1 MAKDLHN
8 LRRIYDR
15 TDGRCHLCHCK
26 LSFKNHGMRGMRGAW
41 HIEHSKARANGG
53 TDHGNNVLP
62 ACIDCN
68 LNKSILKS
76 RIVRKQYGTTRAPY
90 SKSRKEKIRENNTTA
105 GAVIGGI
112 IGAVG
117 GPVGFFVCA
126 TIGAIIGNE
135 TSPRV

>member
-1 MAKDLHN
+1 MAKDLHY

-15 TDGRCHLCHCK
+15 TDGRCHLCHTK
-26 LSFKNHGMRGMRGAW
+26 LSFKNHGKHGAHAAW
-41 HIEHSKARANGG
+41 HIEHSKARAKGG
-53 TDHGNNVLP
+53 TDHGNNLFP

-68 LNKSILKS
+68 LNKGVLSS
-76 RIVRKQYGTTRAPY
+76 RPARKQYGTTRAPY

-105 GAVIGGI
+105 GAVIGGL
-112 IGAVG
+112 IGAMG
-117 GPVGFFVCA
+117 GPVGFFVWA